1 MLLEQLSNA
10 LEEMQNSEEF
20 NLEDIKNIG
29 GFLQKFKGEYIYPR
43 IFKRKF
49 DIDMKTSYE
58 ILNVLVEKKIIKL
71 AFEIY
76 CDCNKFQNDVYDSL
90 NDIPNNLACEYCGK
104 DIDIK
109 KDLIVI
115 YKVL

>member
-1 MLLEQLSNA
+1 MLLEQLSIA
-10 LEEMQNSEEF
+10 LKEIQDSKEF
-20 NLEDIKNIG
+20 NLEDVKNIG
-29 GFLQKFKGEYIYPR
+29 SFLEKFQGEYIYPR

-58 ILNVLVEKKIIKL
+58 ILNVLVAKKIIKL

-76 CDCNKFQNDVYDSL
+76 CDCNKFQNEVYDSL
-90 NDIPNNLACEYCGK
+90 NEIPSDLSCEYCGR

-109 KDLIVI
+109 RDLIVI